1 MARHARSW
9 VTRSI
14 SRRQL
19 LSGAVAGAA
28 SLALAG
34 PLPAHATRLARPS
47 PAADFDA
54 GVATAWF
61 GLMLQLIRQTPGY
74 TPPVA
79 SRAIGCA
86 GLGLYEA
93 VVPGMP
99 GHRSLAGVLTDLP
112 ELPAAGQNTAYHW
125 PSVASSSLAAMM
137 RGLFP
142 TAPAAL
148 HDQIDELE
156 AASAT
161 GVPPGIQSRSVD
173 RGRAVAAAI
182 HDWSKGDG
190 GHEGYLRNFP
200 TSYVPPPG
208 PGLWVPTPPANL
220 RAMQPFWGSN
230 RCMAL
235 ASANEFDPGSPP
247 AFSTDEQSP
256 LFGEA
261 AEVFEAVEGL
271 TSEQEAIALF
281 WADDPA
287 RTATPPGHSLSILTQ
302 QLVSE
307 DSSLADAAEAYAMLG
322 IAVCDAFIA
331 CWRTKFEYNLLR
343 PITYVRAHIDPSWGD
358 PLPVTTPPFPEYTSG
373 HSVQSAATAEVLT
386 ALFGTVSFTDH
397 THDALGLPARTF
409 QSFDE
414 AAEEAG
420 ISRLYGGIHYRS
432 AIERGLDQGRSIG
445 KKVVALPMKG

>member
-1 MARHARSW
+1 
-9 VTRSI
+9 
-14 SRRQL
+14 
-19 LSGAVAGAA
+19 
-28 SLALAG
+28 
-34 PLPAHATRLARPS
+34 
-47 PAADFDA
+47 
-54 GVATAWF
+54 
-61 GLMLQLIRQTPGY
+61 
-74 TPPVA
+74 
-79 SRAIGCA
+79 
-86 GLGLYEA
+86 
-93 VVPGMP
+93 
-99 GHRSLAGVLTDLP
+99 
-112 ELPAAGQNTAYHW
+112 
-125 PSVASSSLAAMM
+125 MM

-235 ASANEFDPGSPP
+235 ASADEFDPGSPP

-343 PITYVRAHIDPSWGD
+343 PITYIRAHIDPSWGD

-373 HSVQSAATAEVLT
+373 HSVQSGGDGGGADCPVWNGVLHGSH
-386 ALFGTVSFTDH
+386 ARRARVAGAHVPIVRRGRGGGRHFPPVRRH
-397 THDALGLPARTF
+397 PLPIGDRTR
-409 QSFDE
+409 
-414 AAEEAG
+414 A
-420 ISRLYGGIHYRS
+420 
-432 AIERGLDQGRSIG
+432 
-445 KKVVALPMKG
+445 